1 MVDKKE
7 KFILIDGNS
16 LLYRAFFALPR
27 FKTSTGRPTGATY
40 GFLNML
46 LRVIEDYKPFSIV
59 VAFDY
64 PEKTFRHHIQKDYKA
79 QRPPTPEDLKTQI
92 KDTKEITK
100 LLGFQVV
107 EKAGYEAD
115 DLIGS
120 IQKKLSGK
128 FLILILSSDFDFL
141 QLLDENTI
149 LLKPLKGVTQLRKID
164 LQSFIQEW
172 SISPEQIVDCLT
184 LCGDPSDNIKG
195 ITGIGEKTALQ
206 LIKKFGNLDN
216 LIKHVD
222 SLSPRLRRAI
232 QENLNLIEENRQL
245 LTIKRELSL
254 DWDELIK
261 PWSWK
266 NVNWDAL
273 FAKLQELEFNKI
285 IERLAKKRDELLKT
299 SNTSNNCSPLTQAIN
314 LVFTDNSGNQKI
326 SYCLLQKES
335 GCLQLEEDEL
345 VKLLEKG
352 TETIM
357 IHNSIF
363 AFSRKFAKSL
373 EEQPL
378 KCLSAETILF
388 LSFPALAEEYR
399 FLINNKLFLTQPS
412 AFNHYWEILEKAKE
426 NFEAQPSLIEF
437 YKNVES
443 TLQKNLPPKLWEN
456 LFFFN
461 ADKRRKNPLSTPSG
475 LSLFEWNSK
484 ITFTVDTSTLLKKSR
499 QIIKEGGQETWK
511 NWVLYQTLLGLR
523 YLPKEEKV
531 IAEKRLAA
539 IMVNELERTLLW
551 ALFCCNFD
559 RITVRTKTIE
569 IPYQE
574 GVLPTLSKFLARH
587 SSQLP
592 ICKII
597 QLRAKNSF
605 EVQVGTK
612 EENAEEVL

>member
-27 FKTSTGRPTGATY
+27 FQTSVGRPTGATY

-46 LRVIEDYKPFSIV
+46 LRVVEDYKPFSIV

-64 PEKTFRHHIQKDYKA
+64 PEKTFRHHIQKEYKA
-79 QRPPTPEDLKTQI
+79 QRPPTPEDLKIQI

-100 LLGFQVV
+100 LLGFQVI

-128 FLILILSSDFDFL
+128 FLILILSSDLDFL

-172 SISPEQIVDCLT
+172 SISPEQIVDYLA

-195 ITGIGEKTALQ
+195 ITGVGEKTALQ

-216 LIKHVD
+216 LIKHVE
-222 SLSPRLRRAI
+222 SLPPRLKKAI

-254 DWDELIK
+254 DWDELTK
-261 PWSWK
+261 PWNWES
-266 NVNWDAL
+266 VNWDTL
-273 FAKLQELEFNKI
+273 FAKLQKLEFNKI
-285 IERLAKKRDELLKT
+285 IERLAKKRDERLEIPDA
-299 SNTSNNCSPLTQAIN
+299 SDNCFPLTQAIS
-314 LVFTDNSGNQKI
+314 LVFTDNSENQKTT
-326 SYCLLQKES
+326 YCLLQKES

-345 VKLLEKG
+345 IKLLKKETG
-352 TETIM
+352 TIM

-363 AFSRKFAKSL
+363 AFSKKFAKSL
-373 EEQPL
+373 KEQPL
-378 KCLSAETILF
+378 KYPNAEIVLF
-388 LSFPALAEEYR
+388 LSFPTLTEEYR
-399 FLINNKLFLTQPS
+399 SLINNKLFLAQPS

-426 NFEAQPSLIEF
+426 NFETQPSLIEF
-437 YKNVES
+437 YKNVEL
-443 TLQKNLPPKLWEN
+443 TLQRNLSPKLKEN
-456 LFFFN
+456 FFFFHTG
-461 ADKRRKNPLSTPSG
+461 KRRENPPSTHSE

-484 ITFTVDTSTLLKKSR
+484 ITFTIDTSILLKKSR
-499 QIIKEGGQETWK
+499 QTIKEGGHEIWK
-511 NWVLYQTLLGLR
+511 NWILYQTLLGLR
-523 YLPKEEKV
+523 YLPKEERA
-531 IAEKRLAA
+531 IAEKQLAA
-539 IMVNELERTLLW
+539 IMANELERTLLW

-559 RITVRTKTIE
+559 RINIGAKTIE

-574 GVLPTLSKFLARH
+574 GVLPTLSEFLTRH
-587 SSQLP
+587 GSQLF
-592 ICKII
+592 ICKTI
-597 QLRAKNSF
+597 QLKAKNRF
-605 EVQVGTK
+605 EVQVGIK
-612 EENAEEVL
+612 EESTEEVL